1 MPEVHAEPCRSLWHG
16 FEELGRREGLEI
28 YCFDSKLKSSYCR
41 IREERERE
49 LVELYGVG
57 RGEAGM
63 EMELGAELSFK
74 LTMEAWKGLGE
85 DDEVARGEREQ
96 GEREKNQRFASL
108 ALSGA
113 LFL

>member
-1 MPEVHAEPCRSLWHG
+1 ME
-16 FEELGRREGLEI
+16 RREGLEI

-85 DDEVARGEREQ
+85 GNEVARREREQ
-96 GEREKNQRFASL
+96 GEREKNQRFSSFA
-108 ALSGA
+108 
-113 LFL
+113 